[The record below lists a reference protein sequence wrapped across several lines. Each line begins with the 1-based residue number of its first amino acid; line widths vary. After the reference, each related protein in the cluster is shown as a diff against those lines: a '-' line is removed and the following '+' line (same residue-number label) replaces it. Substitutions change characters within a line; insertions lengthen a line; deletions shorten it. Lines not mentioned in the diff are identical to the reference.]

1 MLVQK
6 AEIGNCL
13 HGDIEAN
20 NFQLVGLEVVKLK
33 CKWRVKKIGIVL
45 LILISLTGTLL
56 GCGKQDVNK
65 DLESIEASEIKQIE
79 HTGTTG
85 GKDGDYSYSFSDD
98 EVIEFINLLNQV
110 KLGDEVDENKALSSG
125 AVSYYTIHLA
135 TDETLTISPGKY
147 FKVADR
153 YYEFDN
159 YDELWDEFIVF
170 NSIK

>member
-1 MLVQK
+1 M
-6 AEIGNCL
+6 
-13 HGDIEAN
+13 
-20 NFQLVGLEVVKLK
+20 
-33 CKWRVKKIGIVL
+33 KKIGIVL
-45 LILISLTGTLL
+45 LILISLIGTLL

-85 GKDGDYSYSFSDD
+85 GKDGNYSYSFSDD

-110 KLGDEVDENKALSSG
+110 KLGDEVDESKAVSSG
-125 AVSYYTIHLA
+125 AVSYYTIYFVI
-135 TDETLTISPGKY
+135 DETLTIIPGEY
-147 FKVADR
+147 FKIGDTF
-153 YYEFDN
+153 YEFDN

>member
-1 MLVQK
+1 MGKQD
-6 AEIGNCL
+6 AS
-13 HGDIEAN
+13 
-20 NFQLVGLEVVKLK
+20 VGLES
-33 CKWRVKKIGIVL
+33 I
-45 LILISLTGTLL
+45 
-56 GCGKQDVNK
+56 DVP
-65 DLESIEASEIKQIE
+65 EIEKIE

-85 GKDGDYSYSFSDD
+85 GKDGNYSYSFSDD

-110 KLGDEVDENKALSSG
+110 KLGDEVDESKAVSSG
-125 AVSYYTIHLA
+125 AVSYYTIYLV

>member
-1 MLVQK
+1 M
-6 AEIGNCL
+6 
-13 HGDIEAN
+13 
-20 NFQLVGLEVVKLK
+20 FQ
-33 CKWRVKKIGIVL
+33 
-45 LILISLTGTLL
+45 TL

-65 DLESIEASEIKQIE
+65 DLESIDASEIKQIE

-85 GKDGDYSYSFSDD
+85 GKDGDYSYYFSDK
-98 EVIEFINLLNQV
+98 EVVEFIDLLNQV
-110 KLGDEVDENKALSSG
+110 KLGDIVDENKALSSG
-125 AVSYYTIHLA
+125 AVSYYTIYFA

-147 FKVADR
+147 FEVEDT

>member
-1 MLVQK
+1 M
-6 AEIGNCL
+6 
-13 HGDIEAN
+13 
-20 NFQLVGLEVVKLK
+20 
-33 CKWRVKKIGIVL
+33 KKIGIVL
-45 LILISLTGTLL
+45 LILISLIGTLL

-65 DLESIEASEIKQIE
+65 DLESIDASEIKKIE

-85 GKDGDYSYSFSDD
+85 GKDGDYSYSFSDK
-98 EVIEFINLLNQV
+98 EVVEFIDLLNQV
-110 KLGDEVDENKALSSG
+110 KLGDIVDENKALSSG
-125 AVSYYTIHLA
+125 AVSYYTIYFA

-147 FKVADR
+147 FEVEDT

>member
-1 MLVQK
+1 M
-6 AEIGNCL
+6 
-13 HGDIEAN
+13 
-20 NFQLVGLEVVKLK
+20 
-33 CKWRVKKIGIVL
+33 KKIGIVL
-45 LILISLTGTLL
+45 LILISLIGTLL

-65 DLESIEASEIKQIE
+65 DLESIDASEIKQIE

-85 GKDGDYSYSFSDD
+85 GKDGNFSYSFSDK
-98 EVIEFINLLNQV
+98 EVVEFIDLLNQV
-110 KLGDEVDENKALSSG
+110 KLGDIVDENKALSSG

-147 FKVADR
+147 FEVEDT

>member
-1 MLVQK
+1 M
-6 AEIGNCL
+6 
-13 HGDIEAN
+13 
-20 NFQLVGLEVVKLK
+20 
-33 CKWRVKKIGIVL
+33 KKIGIVL

-65 DLESIEASEIKQIE
+65 DLESIDASEIKQIE

-85 GKDGDYSYSFSDD
+85 GKDGNFSSIIDSYSFSDK
-98 EVIEFINLLNQV
+98 EVVEFIDLLNQV
-110 KLGDEVDENKALSSG
+110 KLGDIVDENKALSSG
-125 AVSYYTIHLA
+125 AVSYYTIYFA

-147 FKVADR
+147 FEVEDT

>member
-1 MLVQK
+1 M
-6 AEIGNCL
+6 
-13 HGDIEAN
+13 
-20 NFQLVGLEVVKLK
+20 
-33 CKWRVKKIGIVL
+33 KKIGIVL

-56 GCGKQDVNK
+56 VCGKQDVNK
-65 DLESIEASEIKQIE
+65 DLESIDASEIKQIE

-85 GKDGDYSYSFSDD
+85 GKDGNFSYSFSDK
-98 EVIEFINLLNQV
+98 EVVEFIDLLNQV
-110 KLGDEVDENKALSSG
+110 KLGDIVDENKALSSG
-125 AVSYYTIHLA
+125 AVSYYTIYFA

-147 FKVADR
+147 FEVEDT

>member
-1 MLVQK
+1 M
-6 AEIGNCL
+6 
-13 HGDIEAN
+13 
-20 NFQLVGLEVVKLK
+20 
-33 CKWRVKKIGIVL
+33 KKIGIVL
-45 LILISLTGTLL
+45 LILISLIGTLL

-85 GKDGDYSYSFSDD
+85 GKDGNYSYFFSDK
-98 EVIEFINLLNQV
+98 EVVEFIDLLNQV
-110 KLGDEVDENKALSSG
+110 KLGDIVDENKALSSG
-125 AVSYYTIHLA
+125 AVSYYTIYFA

-147 FKVADR
+147 FEVEDT

>member
-1 MLVQK
+1 M
-6 AEIGNCL
+6 
-13 HGDIEAN
+13 
-20 NFQLVGLEVVKLK
+20 
-33 CKWRVKKIGIVL
+33 KKIGIVL
-45 LILISLTGTLL
+45 LILISLIGTLL

-65 DLESIEASEIKQIE
+65 DLESIDASEIKQIE

-85 GKDGDYSYSFSDD
+85 GKDGNFSYSFSDK
-98 EVIEFINLLNQV
+98 EVVEFIDLLNQV
-110 KLGDEVDENKALSSG
+110 KLGDIVDENKALSSG
-125 AVSYYTIHLA
+125 AVSYYTIYFA

-147 FKVADR
+147 FEVEDT

>member
-1 MLVQK
+1 M
-6 AEIGNCL
+6 
-13 HGDIEAN
+13 
-20 NFQLVGLEVVKLK
+20 
-33 CKWRVKKIGIVL
+33 KKIGIVL
-45 LILISLTGTLL
+45 LILISLTCTLL

-65 DLESIEASEIKQIE
+65 DLESIDASEIKQIE

-85 GKDGDYSYSFSDD
+85 GKDGNFSYSFSDK
-98 EVIEFINLLNQV
+98 EVVEFIDLLNQV
-110 KLGDEVDENKALSSG
+110 KLGDIVDENKALSSG
-125 AVSYYTIHLA
+125 AVSYYTIYFA

-147 FKVADR
+147 FEVEDT